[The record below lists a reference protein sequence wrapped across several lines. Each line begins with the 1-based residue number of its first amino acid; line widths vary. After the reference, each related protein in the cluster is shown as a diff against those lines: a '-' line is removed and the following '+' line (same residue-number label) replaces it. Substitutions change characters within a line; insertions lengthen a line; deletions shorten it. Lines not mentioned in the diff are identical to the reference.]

1 MKRLEVDRIG
11 AERPLTEKE
20 EKQISDFI
28 NQYQSKSLRKK
39 NSQRNSKSNSKK
51 LSTTSGI

>member
-11 AERPLTEKE
+11 TARSLTDKE

-28 NQYQSKSLRKK
+28 NQYKSKSLRKQ
-39 NSQRNSKSNSKK
+39 NSQKKSKSNSKK
-51 LSTTSGI
+51 LSSIE